1 MDCPRQPA
9 FPAMDATDKSIKIR
23 FDMHPLY
30 QISLR
35 QLSSLVT
42 ICTEGNINKKR
53 ALPGDWMAR
62 AYLYRWYAVKP
73 PGRAELWRRPRI

>member
-1 MDCPRQPA
+1 MDWPRQPA

-35 QLSSLVT
+35 QLSSSVT
-42 ICTEGNINKKR
+42 ICT
-53 ALPGDWMAR
+53 DSF
-62 AYLYRWYAVKP
+62 AVK
-73 PGRAELWRRPRI
+73 